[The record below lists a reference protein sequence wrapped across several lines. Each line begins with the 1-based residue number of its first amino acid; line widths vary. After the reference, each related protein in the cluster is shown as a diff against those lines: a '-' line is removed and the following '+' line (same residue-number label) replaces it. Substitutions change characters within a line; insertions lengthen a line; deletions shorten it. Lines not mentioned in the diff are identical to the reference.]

1 MHVKIHTCTYKHTH
15 SNIHVYTKINKIYV
29 IANESVYVHV
39 LLTKD
44 KPVPY
49 VLFSKSIV
57 TLLPFS
63 KPIYSLLI
71 AT

>member
-15 SNIHVYTKINKIYV
+15 SNIHVYIKINKIYV
-29 IANESVYVHV
+29 IANESVHVHV